1 MTLFMSRTRLHLIV
15 TEPMIYLAGL
25 LDFTDLSVYFVAVI
39 QCPLLSDG
47 LIHLFLFAWFFL
59 ISKQLQTLLICLSLI
74 LSRGFSHS
82 SKIRAMKHNVQ
93 CTAYL
98 LLSQV
103 YQV

>member
-1 MTLFMSRTRLHLIV
+1 MLFMSPSRLHIIV
-15 TEPMIYLAGL
+15 AEPMIYLAGL

-47 LIHLFLFAWFFL
+47 LIHLFLFAWFFF
-59 ISKQLQTLLICLSLI
+59 ISKQLQTLLICLSHM
-74 LSRGFSHS
+74 LSRGFGHS
-82 SKIRAMKHNVQ
+82 SKIRGMMHNVL

-98 LLSQV
+98 VVSQV